1 MTKFVVLRA
10 RTYTYSIDDDIEDK
24 KPKGKKKSA
33 S

>member
-1 MTKFVVLRA
+1 MTKSVVLRA
-10 RTYTYSIDDDIEDK
+10 RTYTYSIDDGIEDK